1 MWAHGVH
8 FYHELLFLGQYRAPG
23 LWQGFF
29 GWWFGISWRK
39 LAGDVFPHR
48 RSLFLSFS
56 LFFPAF
62 LIFAFIFI
70 ASVFLVLPPTRAR

>member
-1 MWAHGVH
+1 LAG
-8 FYHELLFLGQYRAPG
+8 FLWVVVWYFVAE
-23 LWQGFF
+23 
-29 GWWFGISWRK
+29 
-39 LAGDVFPHR
+39 LAGDIFPHR
-48 RSLFLSFS
+48 RSLFLFFS